1 MNVLAALKFGAL
13 VLWSAFAFYMGG
25 LKTRETVAT
34 QHVAQ
39 LTALGHA
46 FEAQSTKLQA
56 VENAYDA
63 LKDVPDPV
71 SVGLAYRMQVYE
83 CPTVPIAGTVAGRVN
98 PTGPIPTSD
107 AQSATVLKFTQD
119 IFDACSA
126 DANQLNALIALKPT

>member
-71 SVGLAYRMQVYE
+71 SVGLATRLQVYE
-83 CPTVPIAGTVAGRVN
+83 CAAVPAAGIVAGGTDH
-98 PTGPIPTSD
+98 PATIPTSD
-107 AQSATVLKFTQD
+107 AQSATILRLSQD
-119 IFDACSA
+119 IFDACSS
-126 DANQLNALIALKPT
+126 DAKQLTALISLKPN